1 MSDEETLN
9 LLREIRTMMCEIKRE
24 IVPSYPGA
32 DSFGQNREG
41 EELTLRKGLIERT
54 TK

>member
-1 MSDEETLN
+1 MDDELLN
-9 LLREIRTMMCEIKRE
+9 LVREIHRMTEAIHRQ

-41 EELTLRKGLIERT
+41 EELTLRAGLVERT
-54 TK
+54 KQ